1 MNKPTTPDKEQPKQT
16 KMPDEKAGI
25 LVQSK
30 IKIYDPESG
39 KVFINQRA

>member
-1 MNKPTTPDKEQPKQT
+1 MNNQTTPETEQEKPTKI
-16 KMPDEKAGI
+16 PDEKPGI